1 MKKIKKGLLAFAS
14 LAALA
19 AAAVFLFSQRA
30 GEVEWK
36 PGSPLAKERVK
47 IGVLYTSDPFRETGG
62 YSFAHEAGIRKM
74 QEKIGLQDDQILRK
88 VKVLHGDAQA
98 VEHTIMECIFEG
110 ANVIIATSWSYV
122 SACEALAFKYPGVV
136 FVYVGGN
143 RRNGTNFTYYF
154 GRAYQARY
162 LSGIVAGLKTTANKL
177 GYVAAMGKSNSEV
190 TNGVNAF
197 ALGVESVNPDAR
209 VYVEVT
215 HRWFYPEG
223 ETQAARS
230 LIEFG
235 CDVITQHCDTPNP
248 QIEAQRAG
256 VWGIGY
262 SSDMKKDAPSAVLTS
277 VMWNWGVYYEKLI
290 QSLIDGSFTTEPYI
304 GDLKDGMVG
313 ITPLNEPLLPP
324 NAAEAAAA
332 ARKRIENGEFDVFEG
347 PMETNDGQI
356 VGYKGGRFSYGELSS
371 AINWYYRNVT
381 ER

>member
-1 MKKIKKGLLAFAS
+1 MKKGLLFFAL
-14 LAALA
+14 LAVLA
-19 AAAVFLFSQRA
+19 AAAVFLSSQGA
-30 GEVEWK
+30 GEVEWR
-36 PGSPLAKERVK
+36 PGFPLARERVK

-74 QEKIGLQDDQILRK
+74 QEKIGLQDNQILRK

-122 SACEALAFKYPGVV
+122 NVCENLAFKYPGVV
-136 FVYVGGN
+136 FVCVGGN
-143 RRNGTNFTYYF
+143 RRNETNFTYYF
-154 GRAYQARY
+154 GRMYQARY
-162 LSGIVAGLKTTANKL
+162 LSGIVAGLKTATNKL
-177 GYVAAMGKSNSEV
+177 GYVAAMGKGNSEV
-190 TNGVNAF
+190 TNGINAF
-197 ALGVESVNPDAR
+197 ALGAESVNPDAR

-235 CDVITQHCDTPNP
+235 CDVIAQHCDTPNP
-248 QIEAQRAG
+248 QIEAQRTR

-262 SSDMKKDAPSAVLTS
+262 SSDMKKDAPGAILTS
-277 VMWNWGVYYEKLI
+277 VMWDWGVYYEKLI
-290 QSLIDGSFTTEPYI
+290 QSLIDGSFTAEPYI
-304 GDLKDGMVG
+304 GDLKDGMIE
-313 ITPLNEPLLPP
+313 ITQLNEPLSPP
-324 NAAEAAAA
+324 GAAEAVAA
-332 ARKRIENGEFDVFEG
+332 ARKKIESGEFDVFEG
-347 PMETNDGQI
+347 TMETNDGQI
-356 VGYKGGRFSYGELSS
+356 VGYKEGGRFSYEELSS